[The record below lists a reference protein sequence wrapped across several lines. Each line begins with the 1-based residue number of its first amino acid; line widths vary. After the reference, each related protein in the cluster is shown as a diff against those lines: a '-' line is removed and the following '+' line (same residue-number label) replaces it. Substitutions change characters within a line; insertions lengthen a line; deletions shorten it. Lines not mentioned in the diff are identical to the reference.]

1 MCIIAPKEIYQR
13 QLKMVTPSK
22 SHPTSKVGGSGNNI
36 KRPHHAA
43 NKRQQQHA
51 SYVQVPFQ
59 APSTSPQQ
67 NKGGGRPNHI
77 QQKNN
82 QNNMNRN
89 SPNYQQNFHNQQK
102 SQMQNRQN
110 RQTPPRNSG
119 SGTPS
124 NHVNMNNGQPM
135 LERTRSSDQQ
145 QQPKF
150 DRMVQNKQQQQKT
163 TTIAAQNQSAQ
174 HQQAQKQKGYAPSV
188 VVSHGGMSRSSP
200 VTTSKSN
207 RSSPQCFAGSKCFEP
222 PTANCLP
229 KPPSDWT
236 PVVFNSIMMMNDK
249 NNAAALDNCNRVSVS
264 PARDVSHELKL
275 ILNVH
280 A

>member
-1 MCIIAPKEIYQR
+1 MCIIAPKQEDLYQK

-22 SHPTSKVGGSGNNI
+22 SHPASKVGGSGNNI

-43 NKRQQQHA
+43 NKRQQQHS
-51 SYVQVPFQ
+51 SYVQASFQ
-59 APSTSPQQ
+59 APITPLQQ
-67 NKGGGRPNHI
+67 NKGGGKPNHN
-77 QQKNN
+77 QQKNH

-89 SPNYQQNFHNQQK
+89 SPNHQQNFHNQQK

-119 SGTPS
+119 SGSPS

-135 LERTRSSDQQ
+135 LERTMSTDQQ

-150 DRMVQNKQQQQKT
+150 DRMVQNKPQQKAL
-163 TTIAAQNQSAQ
+163 IMAAQNHPCQ
-174 HQQAQKQKGYAPSV
+174 HQQAQKQKGYNPSV
-188 VVSHGGMSRSSP
+188 VNNGVSRSSP
-200 VTTSKSN
+200 VTTTKSN
-207 RSSPQCFAGSKCFEP
+207 RTSPQCFAGSKCFEP

-236 PVVFNSIMMMNDK
+236 PVFNSMNNK
-249 NNAAALDNCNRVSVS
+249 HNAALDSCNRVSVS
-264 PARDVSHELKL
+264 PVRDVSHELRL